1 MTTFIVG
8 LKNLDDPLKFDE
20 ESKFAEIFEIFLKRK
35 NFRDVPDWN
44 FMKFLVIFRKIQR
57 QIFWRSRK

>member
-8 LKNLDDPLKFDE
+8 LKNLDDPLNFDE
-20 ESKFAEIFEIFLKRK
+20 KSRFEEIFELSPKKKFS
-35 NFRDVPDWN
+35 DVPDWN

-57 QIFWRSRK
+57 KIF

>member
-8 LKNLDDPLKFDE
+8 LKNLDDPLNFDE
-20 ESKFAEIFEIFLKRK
+20 KSRFEEIFELSPK
-35 NFRDVPDWN
+35 NKISDVPDWN

-57 QIFWRSRK
+57 KIF